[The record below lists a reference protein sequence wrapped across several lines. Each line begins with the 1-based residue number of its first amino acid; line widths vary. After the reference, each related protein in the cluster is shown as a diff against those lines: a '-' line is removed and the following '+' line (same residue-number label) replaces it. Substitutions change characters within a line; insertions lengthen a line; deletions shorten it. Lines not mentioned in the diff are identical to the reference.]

1 MRWSSNGTL
10 PRRIPVHRERHQN
23 SKRRPPDACRSRST
37 KSVYENRWITPN
49 ECKPLWTTL
58 FEMTILQRTPN
69 LPGKFSCDPLP
80 QSSVTDLVQ
89 HLTSTGI
96 LENNIVV
103 MLVYHFSHATNV
115 GVMEKHGRG
124 GAKSTN
130 LLGGIFGPLEDCRD
144 AESLTRC
151 WCRSRWL
158 KAVDWSG
165 L

>member
-1 MRWSSNGTL
+1 
-10 PRRIPVHRERHQN
+10 
-23 SKRRPPDACRSRST
+23 
-37 KSVYENRWITPN
+37 
-49 ECKPLWTTL
+49 
-58 FEMTILQRTPN
+58 MTILQRTPN

-115 GVMEKHGRG
+115 GVIEKHGRG

-144 AESLTRC
+144 VVDSL
-151 WCRSRWL
+151 L
-158 KAVDWSG
+158 MPEPLIEGGG
-165 L
+165 LVWTLGRILNSQL